1 MKLNQLRVSDSA
13 AKLQSFTR
21 AAVLCLTQP
30 GISKHIK
37 QLEAHYGVRLFDRL
51 GKRVILT
58 QAGVILFDK
67 AAVMFEQ
74 LNKAKV

>member
-30 GISKHIK
+30 GIRKYIK
-37 QLEAHYGVRLFDRL
+37 EVEVHYGVRIFGQL
-51 GKRVILT
+51 GKRVILA

-67 AAVMFEQ
+67 VAVMFEQ
-74 LNKAKV
+74 LNEAKV